1 MSINFGRILKS
12 PGNQKNTLTGLQNQV
27 KKLQKDNN
35 KLQIQIGNL
44 EGEKVEL
51 IQEKG
56 EFQVKAAE
64 KPSKI
69 GYIVLGFF
77 IGFLFSLLLIFTLWF
92 LSLFTKSVSNF
103 YSQIFCSNLA
113 K

>member
-1 MSINFGRILKS
+1 MGINSKRILQS
-12 PGNQKNTLTGLQNQV
+12 PGNQKDTITNLQNKV
-27 KKLQKDNN
+27 KKLQEVNGN
-35 KLQIQIGNL
+35 LQIKVGNL
-44 EGEKVEL
+44 EGDKVEL
-51 IQEKG
+51 IQAKADARAE
-56 EFQVKAAE
+56 AAE

>member
-1 MSINFGRILKS
+1 MSRAVGKTEQSDVI
-12 PGNQKNTLTGLQNQV
+12 TGLQKQV
-27 KKLQKDNN
+27 K
-35 KLQIQIGNL
+35 NL
-44 EGEKVEL
+44 ETENKNLNKTVDNLRFLNTEMSE
-51 IQEKG
+51 EKG
-56 EFQVKAAE
+56 KFQVKAAE

>member
-1 MSINFGRILKS
+1 MSTNSKRILES
-12 PGNQKNTLTGLQNQV
+12 PGNQKKTLTELQNQV
-27 KKLQKDNN
+27 RKLQKDKDN
-35 KLQIQIGNL
+35 LQIKVGNL
-44 EGEKVEL
+44 QGDKVEL

-56 EFQVKAAE
+56 KFQVKAAE

-92 LSLFTKSVSNF
+92 LSLFTKNVSNF

>member
-1 MSINFGRILKS
+1 MSINSNRILES
-12 PGNQKNTLTGLQNQV
+12 PGNQKKTLTELQNQV
-27 KKLQKDNN
+27 RKLQKDKDN
-35 KLQIQIGNL
+35 LQIKVGNL
-44 EGEKVEL
+44 QGEKVEL

-92 LSLFTKSVSNF
+92 LSLFTKNVSNF

>member
-1 MSINFGRILKS
+1 MVIDSERRLQS
-12 PGNQKNTLTGLQNQV
+12 SGNQKDTITNLENKV
-27 KKLQKDNN
+27 KKLKN
-35 KLQIQIGNL
+35 KVKKLKKQIGNL
-44 EGEKVEL
+44 GEENVEL
-51 IQEKG
+51 KEEKG
-56 EFQVKAAE
+56 DFKAKAAA